1 MAENT
6 PGGHDVGTPVRA
18 TDPEGRAVTYRLSGR
33 DASAFTLDEDNG
45 QLRTRNGVDYN
56 YEVKNRYAVTVEAAD
71 EQGGRPSRSRLTQ
84 LMTTMNDR
92 TNPIR
97 PQCRPRR

>member
-71 EQGGRPSRSRLTQ
+71 EQCGRPG
-84 LMTTMNDR
+84 
-92 TNPIR
+92 
-97 PQCRPRR
+97 RRRQNGDSDHDAPYSGDYLHPYGQ